1 MRPVWGRVVTA
12 LVGSLVVIWVAFSAP
27 PWDLVL
33 LRGLWWERLGAG
45 LDTGL
50 QDFGDVFVPFDSVER
65 WEVHGLVLVAVFLLS
80 LGISLCAAAGL
91 PLAGVAV
98 VLLGAGVPLTLAEEQ
113 AGVVLGALVLAACLW
128 LVAVS
133 RAAWARS
140 AFGGVAVG
148 GVVVVLAAGVAG
160 AGVTPGAAAVGW
172 KDWKL
177 YDRARGQVGVGYV
190 WDANY
195 DGIRFPPN
203 PTTVFRV
210 RGPGRR
216 SLLAGLDARRVRRHP
231 LARVPVRARRPR
243 ARAAGCRWTPCC
255 PQPPTTRGGGCR
267 SRSRSWP
274 SAATGFRPQARQSR
288 CRRRR

>member
-1 MRPVWGRVVTA
+1 MRSAPFIASLLPAVVVAAAWLRLEEPRREGEAALVVALALAPALVRPVWGRVVTA

-33 LRGLWWERLGAG
+33 LRSLWWERLGAG

-80 LGISLCAAAGL
+80 VGISLCAAAGR

-140 AFGGVAVG
+140 ASEASRSE
-148 GVVVVLAAGVAG
+148 AWSSSS
-160 AGVTPGAAAVGW
+160 PW
-172 KDWKL
+172 
-177 YDRARGQVGVGYV
+177 V
-190 WDANY
+190 W
-195 DGIRFPPN
+195 P
-203 PTTVFRV
+203 
-210 RGPGRR
+210 
-216 SLLAGLDARRVRRHP
+216 
-231 LARVPVRARRPR
+231 
-243 ARAAGCRWTPCC
+243 ARA
-255 PQPPTTRGGGCR
+255 
-267 SRSRSWP
+267 
-274 SAATGFRPQARQSR
+274 
-288 CRRRR
+288 